1 MKRIAILA
9 IALLSSICISC
20 KQDLTVSSP
29 DGRIKF
35 GLGIEGGRLSYNV
48 RVDTACFVLP
58 SALGLQSKRVV
69 MDKDFKLMGVK
80 HSSVSEAWTSQWGEN
95 KEHQDVHNELEAT
108 FKNPDGVVL
117 TIRARAFDDGV
128 GFRYEYKVPGD
139 SVKVTDE
146 LTEFRLASGG
156 TSWSIPANFNTYELE
171 YRTLPLADVADA
183 NTPFTFKTDEGLYGS
198 IHEAA
203 LYDYPEM
210 TLRRFLH
217 SGRNDKDVSDSP
229 RLSEDTLS
237 FRPSEDSLSF
247 RPSEAS
253 GEISFR
259 ADLAPW
265 PDGIKA
271 RVPSEFHTPWRVI
284 LITKDAAGL
293 VNSDLILNLNEP
305 CAIEDV
311 SWIKPQRYVGVW
323 WGMHLGIEA
332 WYDDGPGRHG
342 ATTANAIKYIDFA
355 AKNGI
360 EGVLFE
366 GWNDGWASWGSRE
379 DFDFTKPAPDF
390 DFEKVIDYA
399 ASKGINYILHH
410 ETGGNIVSYEAQ
422 LDKALDWAAAHG
434 IHSLKT
440 GYAGGISNG
449 HSHHGQYM
457 VRHYQK
463 VVEEA
468 AKRQIMVDAH
478 EPIKATGIR
487 RTWPN
492 FMCREGARGMEW
504 NAWSEGNKPEHQTI
518 LSYTRLLGGPMDYT
532 PGVFD
537 IQYRNI
543 IGNKNLRMWNNNRL
557 ATECRCNTTLAKQ
570 IADWVVLYSPMQMA
584 CDLVENYEGHPAF
597 QFFRDYNA
605 DCDWSRALAGEVG
618 DYIVVARRAGE
629 VYFLGAVTDENART
643 LEQPLD
649 FLPAGKTYAATIY
662 ADGAD
667 ASWEANP
674 YSYQIT
680 SREVT
685 SADTLTLNLATS
697 GGCAIVFKP
706 VK

>member
-1 MKRIAILA
+1 MKKIVLFVVVCLSAICA
-9 IALLSSICISC
+9 SC
-20 KQDLTVSSP
+20 KQDLTVNSP
-29 DGRIKF
+29 DGTIKAA
-35 GLGIEGGRLSYNV
+35 LYVDGGRLGYTV
-48 RVDTACFVLP
+48 KVDGKDFVTP
-58 SALGLQSKRVV
+58 SALGLQSKRNV

-80 HSSVSEAWTSQWGEN
+80 HSSHSEEWTSQWGEN
-95 KEHQDVHNELEAT
+95 KQHKDVHNELEAT
-108 FKNPDGVVL
+108 FKNTDGVVL
-117 TIRARAFDDGV
+117 TLRVRAFDDGI

-146 LTEFRLASGG
+146 LTEFRLAENG

-183 NTPFTFKTDEGLYGS
+183 NTPFTFKTDSGLYGS

-210 TLRRFLH
+210 TLQRFPVEPGMTSSCPTG
-217 SGRNDKDVSDSP
+217 SG
-229 RLSEDTLS
+229 
-237 FRPSEDSLSF
+237 
-247 RPSEAS
+247 
-253 GEISFR
+253 ISFR

-265 PDGIKA
+265 PDGVKA

-284 LITKDAAGL
+284 LISRDAAGL

-399 ASKGINYILHH
+399 ASKGVNYILHH

-468 AKRQIMVDAH
+468 AKRQIMIDAH

-504 NAWSEGNKPEHQTI
+504 NAWSEGNRPEHQTI
-518 LSYTRLLGGPMDYT
+518 LPFTRLLGGPMDYT

-667 ASWEANP
+667 ASWETNP

>member
-1 MKRIAILA
+1 M
-9 IALLSSICISC
+9 
-20 KQDLTVSSP
+20 TSP
-29 DGRIKF
+29 DGSIRAA
-35 GLGIEGGRLSYNV
+35 LSVEGGKLGYTV
-48 RVDTACFVLP
+48 KVDGQDFILP
-58 SALGLQSKRVV
+58 SALGLQSNRYV
-69 MDKDFKLMGVK
+69 MDKGYKIMGIK
-80 HSSVSEAWTSQWGEN
+80 HSSVAEEWTSQWGEN
-95 KEHQDVHNELEAT
+95 KHHVDHHKEIEAT
-108 FKNPDGVVL
+108 FKNNDGVVL
-117 TIRARAFDDGV
+117 TLRMRAFDDGI

-139 SVKVTDE
+139 SVKITDE

-171 YRTLPLADVADA
+171 YRTLPIADVADA
-183 NTPFTFKTDEGLYGS
+183 NTPFTFKTDAGLYGS

-210 TLRRFLH
+210 TL
-217 SGRNDKDVSDSP
+217 
-229 RLSEDTLS
+229 
-237 FRPSEDSLSF
+237 LSF

-265 PDGIKA
+265 PDGVKA
-271 RVPSEFHTPWRVI
+271 RLPKEFHTPWRVI

-332 WYDDGPGRHG
+332 WYDDGPFRHG

-366 GWNDGWASWGSRE
+366 GWNDGWATWGSGE
-379 DFDFTKPAPDF
+379 TFDFTKPAPDF

-399 ASKGINYILHH
+399 DAKGVNYILHH

-422 LDKALDWAAAHG
+422 LEKALDWAAEHG

-440 GYAGGISNG
+440 GYAGRISNG

-468 AKRQIMVDAH
+468 AKRQIMIDAH

-504 NAWSEGNKPEHQTI
+504 NAWSAGNKPEHQTI
-518 LSYTRLLGGPMDYT
+518 LPYTRLLGGPMDYT

-543 IGNKNLRMWNNNRL
+543 IGNKNLRMWNNNHL
-557 ATECRCNTTLAKQ
+557 ATDCRCNTTLAKQ

-618 DYIVVARRAGE
+618 DYIVIARRAGE
-629 VYFLGAVTDENART
+629 VYFMGAVTDENART
-643 LEQPLD
+643 LEQSLD
-649 FLPAGKTYAATIY
+649 FLPAGKTYLATIY

-667 ASWEANP
+667 ASWENNP
-674 YSYQIT
+674 YSYEIT

-685 SADTLTLNLATS
+685 SADTIILNLATS
-697 GGCAIVFKP
+697 GGAAIVFKP
-706 VK
+706 L

>member
-1 MKRIAILA
+1 
-9 IALLSSICISC
+9 
-20 KQDLTVSSP
+20 
-29 DGRIKF
+29 
-35 GLGIEGGRLSYNV
+35 
-48 RVDTACFVLP
+48 
-58 SALGLQSKRVV
+58 
-69 MDKDFKLMGVK
+69 MGVK
-80 HSSVSEAWTSQWGEN
+80 HSSHSEEWTSQWGEN
-95 KEHQDVHNELEAT
+95 KQHKDVHNELEAT
-108 FKNPDGVVL
+108 FKNTDGVVL
-117 TIRARAFDDGV
+117 TLRVRAFDDGI

-146 LTEFRLASGG
+146 LTEFRLAENG

-183 NTPFTFKTDEGLYGS
+183 NTPFTFKTDSGLYGS

-210 TLRRFLH
+210 TLQRFPVEPGMTSSCPTG
-217 SGRNDKDVSDSP
+217 SG
-229 RLSEDTLS
+229 
-237 FRPSEDSLSF
+237 
-247 RPSEAS
+247 
-253 GEISFR
+253 ISFR

-265 PDGIKA
+265 PDGVKA

-284 LITKDAAGL
+284 LISRDAAGL

-399 ASKGINYILHH
+399 ASKGVNYILHH

-434 IHSLKT
+434 IHSIKT
-440 GYAGGISNG
+440 GYAGGISG
-449 HSHHGQYM
+449 GQSHHGQYM

-468 AKRQIMVDAH
+468 AKRQIMIDAH

-504 NAWSEGNKPEHQTI
+504 NAWSEGNRPEHQTI
-518 LSYTRLLGGPMDYT
+518 LPFTRLLGGPMDYT

-649 FLPAGKTYAATIY
+649 FLPAGKAYAATIY

-667 ASWEANP
+667 ASWETNP